1 MSQMNYR
8 IEVTRQYLK
17 DLKLARK
24 RNLDENKLNDIIRKL
39 SVGEALPPSNRDHS
53 LTGNYKGYRECHIS
67 PDWLLIYSKED
78 NLKLLTLARTG
89 THSDLF

>member
-1 MSQMNYR
+1 MNYR
-8 IEVTRQYLK
+8 IEVTRQYLR

-39 SVGEALPPSNRDHS
+39 SGGEQLPPANRDHV

-78 NLKLLTLARTG
+78 NLKLLTLLRTG
-89 THSDLF
+89 SHSDLF